1 MIQMIGVTLMG
12 MSKLIMV
19 DGVEKMLKV
28 DWQMLMKEILMQD
41 GILTKRM

>member
-19 DGVEKMLKV
+19 VGVEKMLKV